1 MLDSQSRGPVG
12 DGGSGPTTGE
22 VDTVADW
29 PTGIPGNFPVGPQR
43 DHFGNNRKK
52 MKKEKKLKRKILGRF

>member
-1 MLDSQSRGPVG
+1 M
-12 DGGSGPTTGE
+12 
-22 VDTVADW
+22 ADW